1 MRIGIFTDA
10 YEPYVSGVVTSTKM
24 LKNSLEKKGH
34 KVYVVT
40 PNFESMKQI
49 YEEEKGVLKI
59 PGIKLGFLYDL
70 RMSGIYPIRAVS
82 QVKKWKLDVIHVQT
96 EFGVGVFGKL
106 MAKQFNI
113 PLVYTYHTMYEDHVH
128 YITRGLF
135 DNAGKKAVEYL
146 TKIVCDK
153 NIKEI
158 IVPTQKAYEVL
169 KEKYKIDNN
178 INIVPTG
185 IEIERFYKE
194 NFSPNVINA
203 YKKDLGI
210 NKDDIVLF
218 YLGRIGKEKNIT
230 LIIDVLKDL
239 VNKNLKYKLLIVGDG
254 PERKILEK
262 KVEKLKLQKNVIF
275 TGKVEWTMTPIY
287 YQLGDMFLMPSHSET
302 QGLTIIEAMASS
314 LPVLCINDDSYKNM
328 IQDKE
333 NGRYFFDKKS
343 CVKLIIE
350 LEKDKKQLEKVKEGA
365 RNSVI
370 KHSSE
375 HFGDEILAI
384 YKRAIRKSN
393 KDRFPLVTK
402 IKDIIK
408 RR

>member
-10 YEPYVSGVVTSTKM
+10 YEPYVSGVVTSAKM

-34 KVYVVT
+34 KVYIVT

-49 YEEEKGVLKI
+49 YEEDKRILRI

-70 RMSGIYPIRAVS
+70 RVSGIYPIRAVS
-82 QVKKWKLDVIHVQT
+82 QVKKWKLDVIHIQT
-96 EFGVGVFGKL
+96 EFGIGIFGKL

-158 IVPTQKAYEVL
+158 IVPTQKAYDVL
-169 KEKYKIDNN
+169 KEKYKIEHN
-178 INIVPTG
+178 ITVIPTG

-194 NFSPNVINA
+194 NFSTNVINA

-210 NKDDIVLF
+210 NSDETVLL
-218 YLGRIGKEKNIT
+218 YLGRVGKEKNIA
-230 LIIDVLKDL
+230 LIVDALKDL
-239 VNKNLKYKLLIVGDG
+239 VSKSPKYKLLIVGDG

-262 KVEKLKLQKNVIF
+262 KVEKLKLQNYVIF

-287 YQLGDMFLMPSHSET
+287 YQLGDLFLMPSRSET
-302 QGLTIIEAMASS
+302 QGLTIIEALASS
-314 LPVLCINDDSYKNM
+314 LPVLCINDDSYKSM

-333 NGRYFFDKKS
+333 NGRYFHDKKS
-343 CVKLIIE
+343 CVKLILE
-350 LEKDKKQLEKVKEGA
+350 LEKDEKELQKLREGA
-365 RNSVI
+365 RKSVI
-370 KHSSE
+370 KYSSE
-375 HFGDEILAI
+375 YFGNQVLDVYKKAI
-384 YKRAIRKSN
+384 EKSS

-408 RR
+408 KR